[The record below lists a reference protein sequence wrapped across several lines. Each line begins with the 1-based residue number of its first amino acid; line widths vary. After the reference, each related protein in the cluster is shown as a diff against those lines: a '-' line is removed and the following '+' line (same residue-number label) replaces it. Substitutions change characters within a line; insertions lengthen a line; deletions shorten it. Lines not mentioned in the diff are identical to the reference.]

1 MAAFT
6 SGNSE
11 KALQMLIDAGANV
24 NLADKNGVTPLMFA
38 ASKGLTEDV
47 KALIHAG
54 ADVNVRLSDGQNGA
68 GCGPKR
74 RSEGAFAAG
83 IGKIDLFPICPAL
96 PSDLSP
102 FVSLSG
108 SLSQK
113 GGFGVKQSGHSGV
126 RP

>member
-54 ADVNVRLSDGQNGA
+54 ADVNVRLSDGRTALDVAQSDEVKA
-68 GCGPKR
+68 LLRQTLPKQ
-74 RSEGAFAAG
+74 
-83 IGKIDLFPICPAL
+83 P
-96 PSDLSP
+96 
-102 FVSLSG
+102 
-108 SLSQK
+108 Q
-113 GGFGVKQSGHSGV
+113 
-126 RP
+126 